1 LNLRKSPRLAG
12 FSHRFRTRDALEA
25 PLSPPARGR
34 FSLRRLFVVRNGMLL
49 VLAKSM
55 RFCSLKIAS
64 PSELETLRRRRAKG
78 AARAVVEAVAKIR
91 VATCDHA

>member
-1 LNLRKSPRLAG
+1 
-12 FSHRFRTRDALEA
+12 
-25 PLSPPARGR
+25 
-34 FSLRRLFVVRNGMLL
+34 MLL